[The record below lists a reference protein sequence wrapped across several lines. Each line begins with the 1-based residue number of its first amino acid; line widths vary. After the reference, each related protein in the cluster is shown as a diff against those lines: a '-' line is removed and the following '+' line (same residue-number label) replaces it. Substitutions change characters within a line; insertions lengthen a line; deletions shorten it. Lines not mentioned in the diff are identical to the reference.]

1 MKYKMLYVNG
11 CSFSCSGGLNWED
24 VKSQYKSKLN
34 ITIDNHLDFAYP
46 NIVAKELNID
56 IINDSIQGGSLNRL
70 IRRTYEYIYK
80 NDVTKT
86 LFILELPPMWRDEL
100 YSFKLDR
107 LVNIT
112 WGVIKNPNTDKTEI
126 ANGYDS
132 KDINYV
138 YRDIINYFDNFVDID
153 FETNKSMNNLLG
165 LLSYMQLNNISF
177 KLLDC
182 CDFESF
188 LKTHNLKNNYDF
200 VKFDGKSINNWFKDE
215 KLSINDELAISI
227 DNHLGIEGNKIAAN
241 ILLKNII

>member
-1 MKYKMLYVNG
+1 MYFDKIYSNG
-11 CSFSCSGGLNWED
+11 CSFSCAGGLNWEE
-24 VKSQYKSKLN
+24 VKSQYKNKLN
-34 ITIDNHLDFAYP
+34 IAIHNHLDFAYP
-46 NIVAKELNID
+46 NIVAKELNIP
-56 IINDSIQGGSLNRL
+56 IINESAQGGSLNRL
-70 IRRTYEYIYK
+70 IRMTYEYIYK
-80 NDVTKT
+80 NNVSKT

-165 LLSYMQLNNISF
+165 LLSYIQPNNISF

-215 KLSINDELAISI
+215 KLSINDELGISI

>member
-1 MKYKMLYVNG
+1 
-11 CSFSCSGGLNWED
+11 
-24 VKSQYKSKLN
+24 
-34 ITIDNHLDFAYP
+34 
-46 NIVAKELNID
+46 
-56 IINDSIQGGSLNRL
+56 
-70 IRRTYEYIYK
+70 
-80 NDVTKT
+80 
-86 LFILELPPMWRDEL
+86 MWRDEL

-182 CDFESF
+182 CDFEYF

-200 VKFDGKSINNWFKDE
+200 VKFNGKSINNWFKDE
-215 KLSINDELAISI
+215 KLSINDELEISI
-227 DNHLGIEGNKIAAN
+227 DNHLGIKGNKTAAN

>member
-1 MKYKMLYVNG
+1 MYFDKIYVNG
-11 CSFSCSGGLNWED
+11 CSFSCAGGLNWEE
-24 VKSQYKSKLN
+24 VKFQYKNKLN
-34 ITIDNHLDFAYP
+34 ILIDNHLDFAYP
-46 NIVAKELNID
+46 TIVAKELNIP
-56 IINDSIQGGSLNRL
+56 ITNESAQGGSLNRL
-70 IRRTYEYIYK
+70 IRMTYEYIYK
-80 NDVTKT
+80 NDVSKT

-100 YSFKLDR
+100 YSFR
-107 LVNIT
+107 LNRLMNIT

-126 ANGYDS
+126 ANGYNS

-138 YRDIINYFDNFVDID
+138 YRDIINYFDNFVNID
-153 FETNKSMNNLLG
+153 FETDNSMNNLLG
-165 LLSYMQLNNISF
+165 LLS

-188 LKTHNLKNNYDF
+188 LKTHNLKKDYDF

-215 KLSINDELAISI
+215 KLSINDELGINI